1 MISTWQII
9 GIVALVV
16 LVVVYMAMKK
26 KGKI

>member
-9 GIVALVV
+9 GIIAIVV
-16 LVVVYMAMKK
+16 LVVFYMAMKK